1 MKKNFKYR
9 KELADELGIST
20 KTLKRRMD
28 ALGIKWGKSQLPHD
42 LWQNLLLRLQSAEP
56 LAKGGGPKLE

>member
-28 ALGIKWGKSQLPHD
+28 ALGIKWGKSQLPYD

-56 LAKGGGPKLE
+56 LPKRSNPKLE